1 MQSEYSGQELVLP
14 RFRMKNKKSTNS
26 LNVANIIKNRCTTP
40 PSSRLLYQVLLT
52 SFPFLS
58 SSSTLFISSLLLS
71 YLSFIPFPSLP
82 FLIFSPFFSS
92 LLFPSSFRLLSSLPR
107 FVYSL
112 LFFQVLL
119 TLSNPNLIYPTLPSF
134 PPLTLICEPPCSL
147 RAVIK
152 AGTNVLCPAA

>member
-1 MQSEYSGQELVLP
+1 MYD
-14 RFRMKNKKSTNS
+14 STIFTTS
-26 LNVANIIKNRCTTP
+26 LL
-40 PSSRLLYQVLLT
+40 SLT
-52 SFPFLS
+52 HFFSISFFLFH
-58 SSSTLFISSLLLS
+58 TIHLFSSLLF
-71 YLSFIPFPSLP
+71 SFLIFPSLP

-119 TLSNPNLIYPTLPSF
+119 TLSNPNLISHLSSTLRSLPF
-134 PPLTLICEPPCSL
+134 LIPPLTLICEPPCSL
-147 RAVIK
+147 RAAIK